1 MFSTNVQ
8 DISKLLDT
16 ILCGCT
22 IHAALGNIC
31 VSLPALRKSYSLVRE
46 KLSVVQEELSGVST
60 ALSGQLDP
68 ERGCASLGLCN
79 HQKWLVPTTLVQPD

>member
-16 ILCGCT
+16 VLCGCT
-22 IHAALGNIC
+22 IDAVLGNIC
-31 VSLPALRKSYSLVRE
+31 ISLPVLRKSNSLVRE
-46 KLSVVQEELSGVST
+46 RLSVVQEELRGVST

-68 ERGCASLGLCN
+68 QRGCASLELCN
-79 HQKWLVPTTLVQPD
+79 KVQQNQTMQP